1 LAGAYVENTAFNG
14 AKLRRANL
22 RGAIL
27 KGAKL
32 EGALTDGETICPDE
46 ERGPCRW

>member
-1 LAGAYVENTAFNG
+1 MAGAYVENTAFNG
-14 AKLRRANL
+14 AQLRRANL

-27 KGAKL
+27 KGAQL
-32 EGALTDGETICPDE
+32 GGVRTDGETICPDG